1 MSYQLATL
9 GVDHPHLANASAARE
24 RFREAIDD
32 LLDARGLAYERLWS
46 YYANPMKLWV
56 TEGETVGSERPYR
69 LAQEWGLPPR
79 ITGYLSGSVPF
90 EDSPVEAARKEV
102 VIENDIGWRIDTTVD
117 FLFGRPIVLD
127 SAAPDETRARTIG
140 ALLRQI
146 VVRNGGLGFLQRMS
160 LLGAIYGTVDV
171 VVKFDAAAVDHAAIE
186 GGCSTALLGGEEEA
200 GAADDVEVMKLA
212 RCIRFE
218 LVEPARALPIL
229 DPDDATNLLAFAQV
243 FRSPRR
249 PDDAPAGGATRRTD
263 WLRGLLFPAEA
274 KRADQVV
281 VAEILGPDR
290 WQRYRGE
297 RLMEEGTN
305 PLGRVPVVHVQNTAR
320 PFRYE
325 GGGDVEP
332 LVPLQDRL
340 NTHLSDRAHR
350 VALQSMKMYL
360 GVGITGFSDEPVQP
374 GRMWSS
380 DNLDARVEEFGGDGN
395 SPSEEA
401 AIRDIRE
408 ALDKQSGVNPVAAG
422 AIRNRVGNLTSA
434 AALRLTFQSLLARTE
449 RKRASYGA
457 AVERLCE
464 LSLAFL
470 DATGSFANTPE
481 ERAIRITWPDPVPVG
496 LSEQLEQAAIKQRI
510 GIDPETVHRELGY

>member
-1 MSYQLATL
+1 MSYQLAML
-9 GVDHPHLANASAARE
+9 GVDHPHLANTAAARE

-46 YYANPMKLWV
+46 YYANPMRLWV
-56 TEGETVGSERPYR
+56 TQGETIGSERPYR

-90 EDSPVEAARKEV
+90 EDSPVDTARKEV
-102 VIENDIGWRIDTTVD
+102 VVENDIGWRVDTTVD

-127 SAAPDETRARTIG
+127 SAAPDERRARTIG
-140 ALLRQI
+140 GLLRQI
-146 VVRNGGLGFLQRMS
+146 VTHNGGLGFLQRMA
-160 LLGAIYGTVDV
+160 LLGAIYGSVDV
-171 VVKFDAAAVDHAAIE
+171 VVKFDPEAVDHAATE
-186 GGCSTALLGGEEEA
+186 GGCSTAQLGGEEA
-200 GAADDVEVMKLA
+200 GPAENIDVMTLA
-212 RCIRFE
+212 RCVRFE
-218 LVEPARALPIL
+218 LVEPSRALPVL
-229 DPDDATNLLAFAQV
+229 DPDDATKLLAFAQV

-263 WLRGLLFPAEA
+263 WLRGLLFPADA
-274 KRADQVV
+274 KREDQVV

-290 WQRYRGE
+290 WQRYRAE
-297 RLMEEGTN
+297 RLVEEGIN

-332 LVPLQDRL
+332 LMPLQDRL
-340 NTHLSDRAHR
+340 NTHLSDRANR

-360 GVGITGFSDEPVQP
+360 GIGIAGFSDEPVQP

-380 DNLDARVEEFGGDGN
+380 DNLEARVEEFGGDGN

-449 RKRASYGA
+449 RKRAAYGA

-464 LSLAFL
+464 LSLGFL
-470 DATGSFANTPE
+470 DATGRFATEPG
-481 ERAIRITWPDPVPVG
+481 ERQIRMTWPDPIPVG
-496 LSEQLEQAAIKQRI
+496 LSEQLEQAALKQRI
-510 GIDPETVHRELGY
+510 GIEAETVHRELGY